1 MNEVGMSR
9 IAKMASNLVSEV
21 DLSPAHRN
29 LLEIIEVLFNYV
41 NYGSLAGHDVNM
53 HPETETTEAMKD
65 KHMGILIILPS
76 DSFHPR
82 VFCSY
87 LTNQT
92 SKVRQFGKAPGSE
105 PLLVSFCRDDFGMKT
120 MCPQTGFARCFSFSN
135 GLLNINASC
144 CFEWFI

>member
-9 IAKMASNLVSEV
+9 ISKMASNLVSEV

-41 NYGSLAGHDVNM
+41 NYGPLAGHDGNM
-53 HPETETTEAMKD
+53 HPETEATAAMKD

-92 SKVRQFGKAPGSE
+92 SKVRQFGKATGSE
-105 PLLVSFCRDDFGMKT
+105 PSLVSFYRDDFGMKT
-120 MCPQTGFARCFSFSN
+120 MCPKQ
-135 GLLNINASC
+135 GLLDVFLFQTVC
-144 CFEWFI
+144 